1 MMMVFFYFKEIR
13 KIDYFYIFLWE
24 SQFFYEDVYWI
35 NEVKWYIKDFYCV
48 IKGIIKL
55 IMLKNVLLVKIMSI
69 ILLNFI

>member
-13 KIDYFYIFLWE
+13 KIDYFYRFLWE

-35 NEVKWYIKDFYCV
+35 NEVKCYIKDFYCV